1 MRRIRIGRI
10 LGWGV
15 RLIVLAIGLALF
27 VFVLATLSMAFEG
40 RTTFP
45 APMRS
50 DAAIAKYLPQYR
62 YRQAYEVG
70 VDAPPEQVYRALR
83 TMDLRRIPAMRVMLE
98 LRDAPS
104 LLSSLAGRSEYS
116 RPFWVTLDSLKERG
130 GWQVLEE
137 TPGSTLVLG
146 AITRPWEP
154 GAPRPPFTSD
164 SFGRFGGSD
173 YVKMAVSFD
182 ALPRTGGGTR
192 LTVEWR
198 LLPTDGVAMR
208 KLSRYWLL
216 ASPFVR
222 LTAKTGLP
230 RIRTVAENRA
240 ARMRGS
246 DASLAER
253 AATP

>member
-10 LGWGV
+10 LNWGV
-15 RLIVLAIGLALF
+15 RLIMLVIGLALF
-27 VFVLATLSMAFEG
+27 VLVLAVLSMAFEG

-50 DAAIAKYLPQYR
+50 EAAIARYLPDYQ

-70 VDAPPEQVYRALR
+70 VDAPPERVFEVLRTTDVRRVPALR
-83 TMDLRRIPAMRVMLE
+83 VVLE
-98 LRDAPS
+98 LQDAPA
-104 LLSSLAGRSEYS
+104 LLASLAGRSEYR
-116 RPFWVTLDSLKERG
+116 RPLWVTLDSIRERN

-137 TPGSTLVLG
+137 TPGSTIVLG
-146 AITRPWEP
+146 AITRPWDP
-154 GAPRPPFTSD
+154 GAPRPPFTSE

-198 LLPTDGVAMR
+198 LLPTDGLAQR
-208 KLSRYWLL
+208 KLGRYWIL
-216 ASPFVR
+216 ARPFVR

-230 RIRTVAENRA
+230 RIRAQAENRA
-240 ARMRGS
+240 VR
-246 DASLAER
+246 ASGPLR
-253 AATP
+253 